1 MNGAPGARTSF
12 VGTHPSPEKLE
23 KAMDGAP
30 TGCGESGFLAC
41 FAAGGT
47 LLLALPLLLGNVRG
61 VDKEV
66 HQAGAFCFGGALLEE
81 LGGGLDGADFGGRAV
96 VAARKL
102 ALDALF
108 GAGIESNRHRG
119 SIPPGWRATKKNWA
133 GTVPSH
139 I

>member
-1 MNGAPGARTSF
+1 
-12 VGTHPSPEKLE
+12 
-23 KAMDGAP
+23 
-30 TGCGESGFLAC
+30 
-41 FAAGGT
+41 
-47 LLLALPLLLGNVRG
+47 
-61 VDKEV
+61 
-66 HQAGAFCFGGALLEE
+66 
-81 LGGGLDGADFGGRAV
+81 